1 MIHKVI
7 KYLFI
12 CLLFVAPASL
22 FAQELSE
29 EEMNREKKFRESID
43 KMVENY
49 ENDLKLED
57 WQVFYVDSILTHDFT
72 ALTEEL
78 QQMNKAKVENPDL
91 YQMSQDKWMEQ
102 MYNAF
107 RKVLDDKQWAKYLK
121 NGASKDKKGRDK
133 RAANRNSK

>member
-12 CLLFVAPASL
+12 CLLFCAPVNL

-121 NGASKDKKGRDK
+121 NGASKDKKSRDK